1 MKIVPAKKEDA
12 ALIGESIVDAIGHDI
27 AEGLAGEQH
36 SVSDVAAMFASL
48 AEREDTQYSYKN
60 TLVAVSDNDI
70 PMGVC
75 VAYDGGKLHELREPF
90 FKAALEHLGV
100 NLKGVEDECD
110 AGEFYIDTLAVKP
123 EFRRRGVACELL
135 KATVERAERETG
147 KPAGLL
153 VDRDNPNA
161 RRLYEKVGFRKVGD
175 RPFVHVMMDH
185 LQFIR

>member
-1 MKIVPAKKEDA
+1 MRIVPARKEDA
-12 ALIGESIVDAIGHDI
+12 ALIGESIVDAIGHEI

-36 SVSDVAAMFASL
+36 SVGDVAAMFASL

-60 TLVAVSDNDI
+60 SLVAMSEKDI

-75 VAYDGGKLHELREPF
+75 VAYDGAKLHELRRPF
-90 FKAALEHLGV
+90 FKAVHEQLGLSLED
-100 NLKGVEDECD
+100 VEDECD
-110 AGEFYIDTLAVKP
+110 VDEFYIDTLAVRP
-123 EFRRRGVACELL
+123 EFRRQGVACELL